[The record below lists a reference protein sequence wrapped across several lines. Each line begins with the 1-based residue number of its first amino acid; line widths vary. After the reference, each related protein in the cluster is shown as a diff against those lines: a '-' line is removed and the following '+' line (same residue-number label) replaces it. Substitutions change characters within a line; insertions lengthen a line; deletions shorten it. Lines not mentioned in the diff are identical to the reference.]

1 MDENVEMLNYI
12 YQNAEMGTTTI
23 QQILKEVKDLE
34 FKEILKEQLKDY
46 EYVTNKADLLLNT
59 EGRIPKGLD
68 AMPKVMSYFKIKFDT
83 LRDDTSSHIA
93 EMMINGSTMG
103 VTEIT
108 RNLNKYDD
116 VENDVKDLASRLL
129 KIEQDNIEAL
139 KPYL

>member
-46 EYVTNKADLLLNT
+46 EYVTNKADLLLNM

-108 RNLNKYDD
+108 KNLNKYNDI
-116 VENDVKDLASRLL
+116 ENDVEDLASRLL
-129 KIEQDNIEAL
+129 KIEQDNIESL

>member
-46 EYVTNKADLLLNT
+46 EYVTNKADLLLNM
-59 EGRIPKGLD
+59 EGREPKELD